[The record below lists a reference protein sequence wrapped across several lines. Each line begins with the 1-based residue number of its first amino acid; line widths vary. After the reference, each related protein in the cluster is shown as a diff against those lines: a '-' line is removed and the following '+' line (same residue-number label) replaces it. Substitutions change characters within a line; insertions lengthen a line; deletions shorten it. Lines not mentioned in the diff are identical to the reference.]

1 MKFSLVTESSPT
13 RILGKAKPY
22 PSEME
27 KVAQDEIKS
36 KINEIE
42 TAINDGD
49 QTLDE
54 KIKTVRLNLESVK
67 NGMTDQIEQ
76 VQVSYKIIDGVECEA
91 FNECSQF
98 VIRRFED
105 LFNHFRKN

>member
-1 MKFSLVTESSPT
+1 
-13 RILGKAKPY
+13 
-22 PSEME
+22 ME
-27 KVAQDEIKS
+27 KVTQDEIKS

-42 TAINDGD
+42 TTINDVD
-49 QTLDE
+49 HALDE

-91 FNECSQF
+91 LNECPQF
-98 VIRRFED
+98 VVLRF
-105 LFNHFRKN
+105 

>member
-1 MKFSLVTESSPT
+1 
-13 RILGKAKPY
+13 
-22 PSEME
+22 ME

-49 QTLDE
+49 QALDE

-76 VQVSYKIIDGVECEA
+76 VQVRDKISDGVECEV

-98 VIRRFED
+98 VVLRFEH
-105 LFNHFRKN
+105 LFIRFRKN

>member
-1 MKFSLVTESSPT
+1 
-13 RILGKAKPY
+13 
-22 PSEME
+22 ME

-49 QTLDE
+49 HALDE

-91 FNECSQF
+91 LNECSQF
-98 VIRRFED
+98 VILRFED